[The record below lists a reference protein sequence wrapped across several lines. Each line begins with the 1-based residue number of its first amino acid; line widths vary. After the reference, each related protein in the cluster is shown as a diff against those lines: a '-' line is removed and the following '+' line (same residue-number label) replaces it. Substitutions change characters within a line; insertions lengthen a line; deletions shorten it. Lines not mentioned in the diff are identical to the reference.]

1 MKFSL
6 AAGFAAAVSGIAA
19 LAGGPVMAQE
29 QLTIASWGGTY
40 QEHQKDVLFTPFT
53 AGTGIAIREDN
64 YLGGW
69 APFQAMAD
77 TGTYKWDVVQTEGPE
92 LLRGCE
98 EGVFLRLDWSKIPNS
113 EQLIPEAKGECGLG
127 VVTIGSII
135 IYNTGAFATPPRKMT
150 DFFDLEKFPGKRG
163 IRKGPKINLEY
174 ALMAAGVELD
184 DIYKTLSTP
193 EGLDLAFSTLD
204 KIKSELVTWEAGAQ
218 PIDMVSGGSVAMSI
232 AYNGRFAAAREDGR
246 PIDAIWDRGT
256 YSMDYWAVPSGT
268 KVADAAYKFLDFY
281 SDKSRQAEFV
291 KRTNYGPTV
300 QGAEELLTPEKRE
313 MVPTVGRLKT
323 HLFSSSTEALNFWL
337 DNYPSLLE
345 RWNAWISS
353 K

>member
-6 AAGFAAAVSGIAA
+6 ATGLAAAIGGIAA
-19 LAGGPVMAQE
+19 LAGSPAMAQN

-40 QEHQKDVLFTPFT
+40 QEHQKEVLFTPFST
-53 AGTGIAIREDN
+53 ETGTAIREDN

-77 TGTYKWDVVQTEGPE
+77 TGTYKWDVVQAEGPE
-92 LLRGCE
+92 VLRGCE
-98 EGVFLRLDWSKIPNS
+98 EGVFLKIDWSKIPNS
-113 EQLIPEAKGECGLG
+113 EQLIPEAKSECGLG

-135 IYNTGAFATPPRKMT
+135 IYNTGAFATPPQKMT
-150 DFFDLEKFPGKRG
+150 DFFDLERFPGKRG

-184 DIYKTLSTP
+184 NIYKTLSTP

-218 PIDMVSGGSVAMSI
+218 PIDMVSGGSVVMSI
-232 AYNGRFAAAREDGR
+232 AYNGRFAAAKEDGR
-246 PIDAIWDRGT
+246 PLDAIWDRGT
-256 YSMDYWAVPSGT
+256 YSMDYWAIPSGT
-268 KVADAAYKFLDFY
+268 KEVESAYKFLDFY

-291 KRTNYGPTV
+291 KRTNYGPTA
-300 QGAEELLTPEKRE
+300 QGAEDLLTPEKRE

>member
-1 MKFSL
+1 MKFSFASWL
-6 AAGFAAAVSGIAA
+6 TAAIAGVTAVSAMPAAA
-19 LAGGPVMAQE
+19 QQ

-40 QEHQKDVLFTPFT
+40 QENQKEVLFTPFT
-53 AGTGIAIREDN
+53 AETGIAIREDN

-98 EGVFLRLDWSKIPNS
+98 EGVFLKLDWSKIPNS
-113 EQLIPEAKGECGLG
+113 DKLIPEAKGECGLG

-135 IYNTGAFATPPRKMT
+135 IYNTGAFATPPQKMT

-174 ALMAAGVELD
+174 ALMAAGVDLN

-193 EGLDLAFSTLD
+193 EGLDLAFSKLD
-204 KIKSELVTWEAGAQ
+204 EIKSELVTWEAGAQ
-218 PIDMVSGGSVAMSI
+218 PIDMVSGGSVVMSI
-232 AYNGRFAAAREDGR
+232 AYNGRFAVAREDGR
-246 PIDAIWDRGT
+246 PIDAIWDKGT
-256 YSMDYWAVPSGT
+256 YSMDYWAVPAGT
-268 KVADAAYKFLDFY
+268 KDAEAAYSFLNFY
-281 SDKSRQAEFV
+281 ADDERQAEFV
-291 KRTNYGPTV
+291 KRTNYGPTAR
-300 QGAEELLTPEKRE
+300 GAEDLLTPEKRE

-323 HLFSSSTEALNFWL
+323 HLFSSNTEALNFWL

-353 K
+353 N